1 EHPLS
6 SAASI
11 DYPLI
16 IPSNAKICRIFGT
29 EAQVPILRQTGNVAL
44 SERICGNEAYIN
56 ELLKSSDISIPQIYN
71 APIRQKNKETDT
83 LKILCF
89 GSSWFMDTW
98 WYLNKIIA
106 DAGINAELHCYY
118 MGHSKFSEWIQLYAD
133 DLTPFSGSES
143 SRSASKNTSIN
154 GADWIITTYSSSGSY
169 NAQAYR
175 DDWYNDLVS
184 GNWDIIAFQ
193 QGARQAPYWD
203 LYWKNEWSDIVDIVK
218 KHCNPNTHIAF
229 NSTWTPAVQNT
240 TDMAPYPA
248 TKAGQKEWQKA
259 NWENTKRFMALSG
272 LYNVSPCGKA
282 MRLLRDSDYN
292 TQLDL
297 ADDGL
302 HPNNGLPIYVLG
314 GVFYET
320 FIAPMFGISFK
331 DINWI
336 PTTATQKV
344 SVSGQTWTPLPTD
357 TTDLKNIVM
366 NSMAKR
372 FSE

>member
-1 EHPLS
+1 
-6 SAASI
+6 
-11 DYPLI
+11 
-16 IPSNAKICRIFGT
+16 
-29 EAQVPILRQTGNVAL
+29 
-44 SERICGNEAYIN
+44 
-56 ELLKSSDISIPQIYN
+56 
-71 APIRQKNKETDT
+71 
-83 LKILCF
+83 
-89 GSSWFMDTW
+89 
-98 WYLNKIIA
+98 
-106 DAGINAELHCYY
+106 
-118 MGHSKFSEWIQLYAD
+118 
-133 DLTPFSGSES
+133 
-143 SRSASKNTSIN
+143 
-154 GADWIITTYSSSGSY
+154 
-169 NAQAYR
+169 
-175 DDWYNDLVS
+175 
-184 GNWDIIAFQ
+184 
-193 QGARQAPYWD
+193 
-203 LYWKNEWSDIVDIVK
+203 
-218 KHCNPNTHIAF
+218 
-229 NSTWTPAVQNT
+229 
-240 TDMAPYPA
+240 
-248 TKAGQKEWQKA
+248 
-259 NWENTKRFMALSG
+259 MALSG